1 MVLAALA
8 IAWRFTDET
17 SHWPIILG
25 GWFAL
30 GLSYAASITPGG
42 RLLRRSSGAD
52 DRPALFAAQF
62 ALSHVCWLI
71 AYPLAGQ
78 VGARAGMEMALGAS
92 AALAFI
98 GTLVAVRIWPREDPD
113 VIAHSHDDLPDGH
126 PHLVEGHAKGAATHG
141 FVVDELHPNWP
152 GRQ

>member
-1 MVLAALA
+1 M
-8 IAWRFTDET
+8 RRRPPRSTPTDPLFPCT
-17 SHWPIILG
+17 PPFRSLG
-25 GWFAL
+25 GWFSL
-30 GLSYAASITPGG
+30 GLSEAASITPGG

-92 AALAFI
+92 AARAFI
-98 GTLVAVRIWPREDPD
+98 GTMVAVRIWPREEPAA
-113 VIAHSHDDLPDGH
+113 IGRASGRESGGQ
-126 PHLVEGHAKGAATHG
+126 LVECSR
-141 FVVDELHPNWP
+141 VDI
-152 GRQ
+152 